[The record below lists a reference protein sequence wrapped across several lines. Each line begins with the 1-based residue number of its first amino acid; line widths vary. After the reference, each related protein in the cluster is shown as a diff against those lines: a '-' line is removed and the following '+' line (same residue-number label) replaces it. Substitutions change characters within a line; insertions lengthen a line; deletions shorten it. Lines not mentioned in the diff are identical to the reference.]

1 MEENTNIYAPAQ
13 IEALIKN
20 DNNTVLNP
28 MSKCF
33 GCTGPFSFPGKNQ
46 YCCYH
51 PPIIVR
57 DSTNDVILRVFPCEI
72 LYVAVENRQS
82 VLYLI
87 DREIRAN
94 NTITHWKNSLDPS
107 IFVQPHYSFIVN
119 LNYVSEMSKSYVKVR
134 YWDKEYSIYT
144 SSRKIGAFKKALLK
158 FNKENK

>member
-13 IEALIKN
+13 IESLIKN
-20 DNNTVLNP
+20 GNNTVLNP

-33 GCTGPFSFPGKNQ
+33 GGTGPFSFPGKNQ

-57 DSTNDVILRVFPCEI
+57 DSTNDVLLRVFPCEI

-94 NTITHWKNSLDPS
+94 NTITHWKNTLANTQLHL
-107 IFVQPHYSFIVN
+107 FFCVFIN
-119 LNYVSEMSKSYVKVR
+119 TRS
-134 YWDKEYSIYT
+134 T
-144 SSRKIGAFKKALLK
+144 SRNSPARHRFLYFLGISPKICRRIPR
-158 FNKENK
+158 